1 MPLIVQ
7 VPASTTNLGPGFDC
21 LGAALELWNRIEIE
35 KGNASREYPEVV
47 SSAAARLFTATGIS
61 PFGFRFEIAGKVP
74 RARGLGS
81 SATLRL
87 GVLLGLNALAG
98 EPANREQLFHLC
110 TELEG
115 HPDNAAAACYGGFT
129 IVRQGQVSRFDI
141 DPSIRFVLFVPEIEV
156 KTDEA
161 RRLLPQA
168 YTREAVVQNLANVS
182 WIAASFVSKDY
193 QKLRNVFADSVHQP
207 YRKPLVPFLDRVIEA
222 GTEAGAL
229 GGFLSGSGSTIACLT
244 TERPAEVGAAMLKAA
259 PEIQA
264 EILIVGADNLGAR
277 IL

>member
-1 MPLIVQ
+1 MPLTVQ

-21 LGAALELWNRIEIE
+21 LGAALELWNRVEIE
-35 KGNASREYPEVV
+35 KGNAKHPEVV
-47 SSAAARLFTATGIS
+47 SRAAAHFFTATGIS

-74 RARGLGS
+74 LARGLGS

-110 TELEG
+110 AELEG
-115 HPDNAAAACYGGFT
+115 HPDNAAAACYGGFI
-129 IVRQGQVSRFDI
+129 IVRQGQVSRFDV
-141 DPSIRFVLFVPEIEV
+141 DPSVRFVLFVPEVEV
-156 KTDEA
+156 KTDDA
-161 RRLLPQA
+161 RRLLPQT
-168 YTREAVVQNLANVS
+168 YPREAVVQNLANVS
-182 WIAASFVSKDY
+182 WIAASFASKDY
-193 QKLRNVFADSVHQP
+193 QKLRNVFRDSVHQP

-244 TERPAEVGAAMLKAA
+244 TERPKEVAAAMLKAV
-259 PEIQA
+259 PEVQA
-264 EILIVGADNLGAR
+264 ETLIVGADNLGAR

>member
-21 LGAALELWNRIEIE
+21 LGTALELWNRIEME
-35 KGNASREYPEVV
+35 KAGASQSHPDLV
-47 SSAAARLFTATGIS
+47 SRAATVFFSTTERA
-61 PFGFRFEIAGKVP
+61 PFGFKFEVDGKVP

-81 SATLRL
+81 SVTLRL

-98 EPANREQLFHLC
+98 EPATREQLFHLC

-141 DPSIRFVLFVPEIEV
+141 DPSVRFVLFVPELEV

-161 RRLLPQA
+161 RSLLPHT
-168 YTREAVVQNLANVS
+168 YTREAVVHNLANVS
-182 WIAASFVSKDY
+182 WIAAAFASKDY
-193 QKLRNVFADSVHQP
+193 PRLRCAFQDLVHQP
-207 YRKPLVPFLDRVIEA
+207 YRKPLVPFLTRVIEA

-244 TERPAEVGAAMLKAA
+244 TQRPAEVAAAMLKAA
-259 PEIQA
+259 PEVQA
-264 EILIVGADNLGAR
+264 KTYIVGADNIGAR

>member
-1 MPLIVQ
+1 MPLTIQ
-7 VPASTTNLGPGFDC
+7 VPASSTNLGPGFDC

-35 KGNASREYPEVV
+35 KGSAKHPEIVSR
-47 SSAAARLFTATGIS
+47 AAAHFFTATGIG

-74 RARGLGS
+74 LARGLGS

-87 GVLLGLNALAG
+87 GLLLGLNALAG

-110 TELEG
+110 AELEG

-129 IVRQGQVSRFDI
+129 IVRQGQVSRFDV
-141 DPSIRFVLFVPEIEV
+141 DPSVSFVLFIPEVEV
-156 KTDEA
+156 KTDDA
-161 RRLLPQA
+161 RRLLPQT
-168 YTREAVVQNLANVS
+168 YPQEAVVQNLANVS
-182 WIAASFVSKDY
+182 WIAASFASKDY
-193 QKLRNVFADSVHQP
+193 QKLRNVFRDSVHQP

-229 GGFLSGSGSTIACLT
+229 GGFLSGSGSTIACVT
-244 TERPAEVGAAMLKAA
+244 TERPEEVAAAMLKAA
-259 PEIQA
+259 PEVQA

>member
-1 MPLIVQ
+1 MPLIIQ

-21 LGAALELWNRIEIE
+21 LGAALQLWNRIEVE
-35 KGNASREYPEVV
+35 KDNTSQKHPEVV
-47 SSAAARLFTATGIS
+47 SRAADLFFAATDGTR
-61 PFGFRFEIAGKVP
+61 FGFRFEVDGNIP

-81 SATLRL
+81 SVTLRL

-98 EPANREQLFHLC
+98 EPATREQLFHLC
-110 TELEG
+110 AELEG

-129 IVRQGQVSRFDI
+129 IVRHGNVVRFDI
-141 DPSIRFVLFVPEIEV
+141 DPAVRFVLFVPEIEV

-161 RRLLPQA
+161 RRLLPNS

-182 WIAASFVSKDY
+182 LIAASFASGDY
-193 QKLRNVFADSVHQP
+193 HTLRNAFQDFVHQP
-207 YRKPLVPFLDRVIEA
+207 YREPLVPFLGRVIEG
-222 GTEAGAL
+222 GTKAGAL

-244 TERPAEVGAAMLKAA
+244 TERPVEVAAAMLKAA
-259 PEIQA
+259 PEIKA
-264 EILIVGADNLGAR
+264 ETLIVGADNIGAR